1 MTDGSPYKLPISQA
15 LGQATI
21 FSPPNALCFD
31 RQPRKKARTSASGVS
46 NVHLTITA
54 PPGYHPHVDTS
65 MSEPGTSQL
74 PASLPPYPS
83 LSHYSQSRAYS
94 QLVPPVSSPSSY
106 IGTTVSNPTTSAPIS
121 SNGRPAA
128 VLRDL
133 SQPVSPEPS
142 PFPNVPG
149 LHVPIVELL
158 TGHHCFDPTS
168 APDLAETLLDLGV
181 TDAWQ
186 VLEMSAN
193 VREVV
198 VSLIGEDYTKD
209 LEARADQ
216 SVTRILKEIAE
227 TTTQLSGP
235 NPATI
240 GTSRGTVSRGVQT
253 TLTMAEIA
261 AIMNE
266 TSGSGYE
273 SEGLEVEGG
282 NDDSSGSEFEYDE
295 LDPSDVNDEEF

>member
-1 MTDGSPYKLPISQA
+1 MYDNLPRLPISQA

-31 RQPRKKARTSASGVS
+31 RQPRKKARTSASGVP

-65 MSEPGTSQL
+65 MSAEPSTSHL
-74 PASLPPYPS
+74 PASLPSYPS
-83 LSHYSQSRAYS
+83 LSRYSQSHAYS

-106 IGTTVSNPTTSAPIS
+106 LASTSIS
-121 SNGRPAA
+121 SNARPAA

-133 SQPVSPEPS
+133 SQPASVSPEPS
-142 PFPNVPG
+142 PFPTVPG
-149 LHVPIVELL
+149 LHIPIVELL

-168 APDLAETLLDLGV
+168 APDLAETLIDLGV

-216 SVTRILKEIAE
+216 SVTRVLKQIAE
-227 TTTQLSGP
+227 TTTHTSGP
-235 NPATI
+235 DTATI
-240 GTSRGTVSRGVQT
+240 GASRGMVSRGVQT

-261 AIMNE
+261 AIIDG

-273 SEGLEVEGG
+273 SDGLELEGG
-282 NDDSSGSEFEYDE
+282 DDDSSGSEFEYDE
-295 LDPSDVNDEEF
+295 LDPSDVNDEEL